1 MECGSSAY
9 APVPHRRLSL
19 SGGNFLGASTGLAVQ
34 ATITVHD
41 GASDILLILLVAL
54 KVMVPCRPGASI
66 VERDVLA
73 REIMSLA
80 SSTDVVSASLRKSS
94 CAGREL
100 GRDNSIRCNPV
111 GESIL
116 AVLNNSLAGL
126 VSVISL
132 ASLAGSDWG
141 IVDELEEVL
150 SVSGDDGD
158 LLTVLAQS
166 IKLVCVGGLDLFA
179 SDVGQLGL
187 SDERFGL
194 GSHELLFEDDDLGR
208 VGLLVLELGDLVRD
222 LLLACSWRQ

>member
-1 MECGSSAY
+1 
-9 APVPHRRLSL
+9 
-19 SGGNFLGASTGLAVQ
+19 
-34 ATITVHD
+34 
-41 GASDILLILLVAL
+41 
-54 KVMVPCRPGASI
+54 MVSCRPGASV

-80 SSTDVVSASLRKSS
+80 PSTDVVSASLRQSS

-100 GRDNSIRCNPV
+100 GRDNSIRRNPV

-141 IVDELEEVL
+141 VINELEEVL

-187 SDERFGL
+187 SDERLGL
-194 GSHELLFEDDDLGR
+194 GSDELLFEDNDLGR

-222 LLLACSWRQ
+222 LLLACYWR